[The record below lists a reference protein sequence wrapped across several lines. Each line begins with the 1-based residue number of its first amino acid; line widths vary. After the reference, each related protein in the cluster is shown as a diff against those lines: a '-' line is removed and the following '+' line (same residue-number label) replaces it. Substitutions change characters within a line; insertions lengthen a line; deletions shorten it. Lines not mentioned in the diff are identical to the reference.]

1 MSDVDDRIATL
12 EQDYLVRLTAVT
24 EVLRV
29 VSRSTFDLQA
39 VLEAAAETAGR
50 LCRSDATHVYLESD
64 DGTYRVVAAWD
75 SVPAQ
80 VAFEREHP
88 HRPGRDTV
96 VGRVLLSGGPAQV
109 SDVLDDPEYVWPS
122 ANKLGGI
129 RTLLG
134 VPILQEGRVIG
145 VFGLGRRTGRCRSR
159 RRRSHSSRRS
169 PAGRDRDRERPAP

>member
-1 MSDVDDRIATL
+1 M
-12 EQDYLVRLTAVT
+12 
-24 EVLRV
+24 
-29 VSRSTFDLQA
+29 
-39 VLEAAAETAGR
+39 
-50 LCRSDATHVYLESD
+50 YLESD

-75 SVPAQ
+75 SVPEQ

-122 ANKLGGI
+122 ANELGGI

-145 VFGLGRRTGRCRSR
+145 VFGLGRREVLPFTEAEIALVATFAEQVVIAIENARLLETIDRQRSELARFVSPQIAALVSSAEGEQLLAGHR
-159 RRRSHSSRRS
+159 RPDHGGLLRLARLYRFQ
-169 PAGRDRDRERPAP
+169 RDR